1 LKTIIVGERAVFP
14 SKIVCVGR
22 NYVEHIAELNN
33 QTPDEP
39 LFFLKPNS
47 AISETLASFHQEPLH
62 YEGELSFLYE
72 DGRFSAVAFGLDLT
86 KRTLQNKLQDQGLAW
101 ERCKAF
107 DGAALFSPFV
117 EIDQVSPDLTL
128 ELRINGQIAQAG
140 GVALMIYKPAQIL
153 ADLLTFMSLE
163 NGDVVMT
170 GTPRGVGVIHA
181 GDVFHG
187 TVLDQGAPLTAA
199 EWVAG

>member
-1 LKTIIVGERAVFP
+1 
-14 SKIVCVGR
+14 
-22 NYVEHIAELNN
+22 
-33 QTPDEP
+33 
-39 LFFLKPNS
+39 
-47 AISETLASFHQEPLH
+47 
-62 YEGELSFLYE
+62 
-72 DGRFSAVAFGLDLT
+72 
-86 KRTLQNKLQDQGLAW
+86 
-101 ERCKAF
+101 
-107 DGAALFSPFV
+107 
-117 EIDQVSPDLTL
+117 
-128 ELRINGQIAQAG
+128 
-140 GVALMIYKPAQIL
+140 MIYKPAQIL